1 MYIVLKTFRRRQYLQ
16 CVSFQNPW
24 RWRIQV
30 RLLFQVLRSKGHI
43 QVVTSFIYLKLF
55 HGIPISLETTCGI
68 TLGRNRSNAGFAGR
82 HSRDPSSL
90 LNMRSP
96 MLSGELTD
104 SMTNWLFW
112 IDLHR
117 EELTSENNLDIVDSS
132 DTVRIHGFVDL
143 FLQKT
148 AFLLVKSRL
157 GAG

>member
-43 QVVTSFIYLKLF
+43 QVVTSFIYVKLF
-55 HGIPISLETTCGI
+55 HGFQISSETTCGI
-68 TLGRNRSNAGFAGR
+68 TLGRNRSNADFAGR

-104 SMTNWLFW
+104 SMSN
-112 IDLHR
+112 
-117 EELTSENNLDIVDSS
+117 
-132 DTVRIHGFVDL
+132 L
-143 FLQKT
+143 FLTILNRSPQGGAYK
-148 AFLLVKSRL
+148 REQL
-157 GAG
+157 GHCWLQRYGKNTWFRGPLTLTIIMSVRA